1 MFAPGVPQV
10 MAEFKS
16 TSDTL
21 ATFVVSVFVLG
32 FAFGPLVIGP
42 MSEIYGCRPVYNIC
56 NVLFVIFTVLSAVA
70 SNMGMLTPGFSL
82 ASLESL

>member
-1 MFAPGVPQV
+1 

-32 FAFGPLVIGP
+32 FAFGPLAIGP
-42 MSEIYGCRPVYNIC
+42 MSEIYGRRPVYNIC
-56 NVLFVIFTVLSAVA
+56 NVLFVIFTVLSVVA

-82 ASLESL
+82 ASLELL